1 MSSDSETSTE
11 KCTLGVR
18 RDLSFLF
25 SDKDGIGGTSRCAVG
40 SDQDGNGPDLAFLDA
55 CARAAPGATSQHQVL
70 AKTHIPGPQM
80 RNTWSEV

>member
-1 MSSDSETSTE
+1 MSSDSETSTQ

-55 CARAAPGATSQHQVL
+55 CARCCSRGYFSASGVSKNAHS
-70 AKTHIPGPQM
+70 
-80 RNTWSEV
+80 WSPNEEHLV